1 MGIFTLTT
9 SILLLLFSDL
19 NAKLEMNPAWSPE
32 QNSSA
37 HVRVVPRGALSTTSI
52 FLLNDI
58 QDASGSS
65 AKQVAG
71 DLNRSLTP
79 DALYLAIT
87 PDLHITL
94 TPHSDEG
101 IQFVRVP
108 LASDGEGVHI
118 LSSQPAFLQTSQNGT
133 YYYLHVC
140 LSGYER
146 MHEGSFCL
154 RPVEGRKGMSTIP
167 LLVDSWIEHCV
178 V

>member
-9 SILLLLFSDL
+9 SVLLLLFSDL
-19 NAKLEMNPAWSPE
+19 NSKLEVNPEWSPE

-37 HVRVVPRGALSTTSI
+37 HVRVVPRGALSATSI
-52 FLLNDI
+52 FLLDHI
-58 QDASGSS
+58 QEAGGSS

-79 DALYLAIT
+79 DALYLAIN

-101 IQFVRVP
+101 IHFVLVP
-108 LASDGEGVHI
+108 LETDGAGMHV
-118 LSSQPAFLQTSQNGT
+118 LSSQPAFLRTSQNGT
-133 YYYLHVC
+133 DYYLHVC

-146 MHEGSFCL
+146 MHEGHFCL
-154 RPVEGRKGMSTIP
+154 RPMEGRKGMSTIP
-167 LLVDSWIEHCV
+167 LLVDTWTEHCV